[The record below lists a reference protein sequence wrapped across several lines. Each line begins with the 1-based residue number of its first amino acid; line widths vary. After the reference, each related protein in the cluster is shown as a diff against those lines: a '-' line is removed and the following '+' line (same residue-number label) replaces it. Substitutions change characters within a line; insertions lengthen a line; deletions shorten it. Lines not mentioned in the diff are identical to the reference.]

1 MECAELVSTT
11 TLLGASF
18 QAIAHVLNYPDE
30 ESIRICAF
38 VNLWGRVTL
47 VASGSGRFNPP
58 KTFDLILP
66 AGSPTDTST
75 QLLFLSGETLLL
87 MVLEGSG
94 YFFFFDIA
102 AILQT
107 RGEDLPHQPADPKL
121 PKCDGSTG
129 SIYPFSSLRWEDEVG
144 GAANLLRNHPLQ
156 LRCLSGTANRWAV
169 LAYCPS
175 YDRIIVIDLQ
185 LAGQAVRC
193 LTISSPAEEE
203 RDSKGSVAGLVV
215 YADSMPVRA
224 ALFRIALPFPLH
236 LVEACNHELIIFR
249 CGLSTSIWGAAAVD
263 SIAADAFLRRATL
276 LGLGS
281 NYCSDRSITSS
292 SLCLWT
298 EDQRLLLLCPND
310 ETEEVEVLVDVS
322 LKSLLKDFDYP
333 DNRHL
338 SPSPNVADCSSRIVV
353 RSVIQNDEGWMFLV
367 TDVEKRNVR
376 VLLLDGE
383 QLLLRAEVRLPVCQ
397 SLLSQVFLLNG
408 AGEVVCVLSKQA
420 YVIASCEKGVQNHGT
435 RRRSEK
441 LEASALVRA
450 MTLAAV
456 KLRCVSQ
463 VSDACCTE
471 GLRGLLSGLVNNYL
485 YFLSK
490 FHELKR
496 RDLLVALCR
505 PFPNTCSSNSSLGP
519 NKALAMLSFASVQFL
534 KRVEDNEGNV
544 LSVSDVQ
551 ELRKLLIETLRWLRA
566 SFEAVPGSLSW
577 HTLTDVIACFLHLST
592 SSLWCRGWRGECL
605 VAAVLQILVD
615 ASGDC
620 SSGILLLTQYF
631 KSSAKIQCAGVVAMR
646 WLFQAQPMKENDDE
660 SCDAC
665 WLETFMVVEMMVE
678 SVVGQQ
684 ELRKWAVSLL
694 QSNRLEDG
702 GALLQMVL
710 LPSARGRIISQ
721 LRTLGLHPQPSRYVS
736 ETLCTALKVAELS
749 ATEVVRWQALLHR
762 SI

>member
-11 TLLGASF
+11 TILGASF
-18 QAIAHVLNYPDE
+18 QAIAHVLNYPDV

-58 KTFDLILP
+58 KSFDLILP
-66 AGSPTDTST
+66 AGSPTDAST

-102 AILQT
+102 TILQT
-107 RGEDLPHQPADPKL
+107 RGEDFSHQSVDPKL
-121 PKCDGSTG
+121 LKCDGSTG
-129 SIYPFSSLRWEDEVG
+129 SVYPFSSLRWEDEVG
-144 GAANLLRNHPLQ
+144 GAANLLRNYPLQ

-185 LAGQAVRC
+185 LLGQVVRC
-193 LTISSPAEEE
+193 LTISSPANEK
-203 RDSKGSVAGLVV
+203 RDGKGSVEGLVV
-215 YADSMPVRA
+215 YADSMPVRVTP
-224 ALFRIALPFPLH
+224 FRIMLPFPLH
-236 LVEACNHELIIFR
+236 LVEACNHELIIF
-249 CGLSTSIWGAAAVD
+249 CCNTSISMWGAVAVD
-263 SIAADAFLRRATL
+263 SIAADAFVRRATL

-298 EDQRLLLLCPND
+298 EDQRLLFLRPDD

-338 SPSPNVADCSSRIVV
+338 SPSPNVATCSSRIVV
-353 RSVIQNDEGWMFLV
+353 QAIIQNDEGWMFLV
-367 TDVEKRNVR
+367 TDAEKRNVR

-383 QLLLRAEVRLPVCQ
+383 QLLLRAEVRLPACQ
-397 SLLSQVFLLNG
+397 SLLAQVFHASG

-420 YVIASCEKGVQNHGT
+420 YVIASCEKGIQNRAT
-435 RRRSEK
+435 RKRSEM
-441 LEASALVRA
+441 LEASTPVQA
-450 MTLAAV
+450 MTMAAL
-456 KLRCVSQ
+456 KLRRVSQ

-471 GLRGLLSGLVNNYL
+471 GLRGLLTGLVNNYL

-505 PFPNTCSSNSSLGP
+505 PFHMNYCTSKWSLGP
-519 NKALAMLSFASVQFL
+519 NKALAMLSLASVQFL
-534 KRVEDNEGNV
+534 KREEYNEGNI

-551 ELRKLLIETLRWLRA
+551 EFRKLLIETLCWLRA
-566 SFEAVPGSLSW
+566 SFEAVPGSFCW

-615 ASGDC
+615 ASRDC
-620 SSGILLLTQYF
+620 SPGILLLAQYF

-646 WLFQAQPMKENDDE
+646 WLLQTQPMKENDDE
-660 SCDAC
+660 SCDAY
-665 WLETFMVVEMMVE
+665 WLETFMVVEMILQ
-678 SVVGQQ
+678 SVVGQK
-684 ELRKWAVSLL
+684 ELRRWAVSLL
-694 QSNRLEDG
+694 QSNR
-702 GALLQMVL
+702 
-710 LPSARGRIISQ
+710 
-721 LRTLGLHPQPSRYVS
+721 
-736 ETLCTALKVAELS
+736 
-749 ATEVVRWQALLHR
+749 
-762 SI
+762 